1 MDGALCFVES
11 ARRSEVLAELE
22 PENCLARRNQ
32 KIFGTVIYMQC
43 RRCGKELGSSLKCAF
58 CGYENTVGNVR
69 ELTRTEK
76 NFFDG
81 ETIDISED
89 SRRDESFRRQTYE
102 SRRTYVNFNGGG
114 FFSRAFGWLLR
125 EFFGGN
131 KLVRVAVT
139 LILVALAALTL
150 FVALPIIFVILAAG
164 IVLFAL
170 LNKFR

>member
-1 MDGALCFVES
+1 
-11 ARRSEVLAELE
+11 
-22 PENCLARRNQ
+22 
-32 KIFGTVIYMQC
+32 MQC
-43 RRCGKELGSSLKCAF
+43 RRCGKDLGSSLKCSF

-81 ETIDISED
+81 ETIDVGD
-89 SRRDESFRRQTYE
+89 SDGRRDENFRGQSYQT
-102 SRRTYVNFNGGG
+102 RRTFVYFDNNGGG
-114 FFSRAFGWLLR
+114 FFSRAASWILR
-125 EFFGGN
+125 EFLGGN

-139 LILVALAALTL
+139 LILIALTALTL